1 MLARPAV
8 QAPNTA
14 SSWIRWRA
22 SSWAVSRLD
31 LGALIA
37 LAEAEHLVGQRERL
51 LHEAIERAMF
61 ARPAR
66 VTAHL
71 LERVVRLYEGHP
83 SLKYLLYY
91 LAERADVPA
100 TVRST
105 TKASLTGRFPLHELV
120 HHRLGSGTPW
130 VLIVQN
136 IADAQGDEIIRV
148 MPLLESLLRF
158 NPLLEVALIT
168 KREYLYAH
176 SRMTPCRSTI
186 E

>member
-1 MLARPAV
+1 M
-8 QAPNTA
+8 
-14 SSWIRWRA
+14 
-22 SSWAVSRLD
+22 
-31 LGALIA
+31 
-37 LAEAEHLVGQRERL
+37 
-51 LHEAIERAMF
+51 
-61 ARPAR
+61 
-66 VTAHL
+66 
-71 LERVVRLYEGHP
+71 VRLYEGHP

-176 SRMTPCRSTI
+176 SRMTLVPIDDRVSVRSVLRDRFDVVVDFYESAVPGVNYDQELEHQVEACVRDMHRSST
-186 E
+186 